1 MLLREQLYSGNR
13 ETFRRAFLSRDS
25 ILWWVVITWRR
36 RRREYPILFAQAA
49 FAHLRIVRLDNPRE
63 AGSFLR
69 RHARDSAL
77 AL

>member
-1 MLLREQLYSGNR
+1 V
-13 ETFRRAFLSRDS
+13 T
-25 ILWWVVITWRR
+25 TWRR

-69 RHARDSAL
+69 RHPRDSAI